1 MLKRSLVLLLP
12 YKELCIM
19 SGVSQ
24 CSITRPI
31 TVPANVINKQL
42 VQLYWCLS
50 FESQLM
56 PTLEAE
62 ISIVKNRSFSSKTK
76 IAPKPQIKY
85 DWKQLAGSWCCTQ
98 HSTNTTVTTTE
109 TLDTRPAAAVG
120 SLGDGEFGENHR
132 TATTLK
138 RLPGHPFQYQSL
150 YSDCKYSK
158 IRT

>member
-1 MLKRSLVLLLP
+1 VQA
-12 YKELCIM
+12 I
-19 SGVSQ
+19 SQ

-31 TVPANVINKQL
+31 TVPSNVINKQL

-50 FESQLM
+50 FESPLM

-62 ISIVKNRSFSSKTK
+62 ISIVKNRSFSSKTN
-76 IAPKPQIKY
+76 IASKPQINY
-85 DWKQLAGSWCCTQ
+85 DWKQHAGSWCCTQ

-120 SLGDGEFGENHR
+120 SLGEFGENHR

-158 IRT
+158 IRTLVI